1 MTLLDHIGELRLRL
15 FRAVI
20 ALLLGTGVG
29 LAGARPAIGLLIRPV
44 EGHVTVLSPTEA
56 PAIYFKVAFVLG
68 FGVALPYIAY
78 QIYAFVRPGLYP
90 QERRYVLLGIPAM
103 VVLFGLGVLFAM
115 TVLVPFS
122 LPVLMGFLAD
132 EVTHIYSLQEY
143 LSFVTTLLLWMGLL
157 FQTPL
162 VLYLLARLGVVQPQ
176 KLKQLRKIVIF
187 LAFLV
192 AAIITPTTDM
202 LTMLLVTG
210 PFIVLYEIGILLAG
224 LGMRQKTKA
233 RAERDLE
240 KEIV

>member
-1 MTLLDHIGELRLRL
+1 MALLDHIAELRRRL
-15 FRAVI
+15 FRAII

-29 LAGARPAIGLLIRPV
+29 LALARPAIGLLIRPV

-90 QERRYVLLGIPAM
+90 QERRYVLLGIPVM

-115 TVLVPFS
+115 IVLVPFS
-122 LPVLMGFLAD
+122 LPVLMSFLAD

-162 VLYLLARLGVVQPQ
+162 VLYLLARLGVVEPK
-176 KLKQLRKIVIF
+176 KLKRVRRVVIF
-187 LAFLV
+187 LAFV
-192 AAIITPTTDM
+192 VGAVITPTTDM
-202 LTMLLVTG
+202 LTMLLVTV

-233 RAERDLE
+233 RTER
-240 KEIV
+240 EIEREVV